1 MKINGIEMHMT
12 ANMAYNL
19 SLPIGLL
26 INDSK
31 EDNLVGR
38 IKEALKNGDKLYF
51 VSPND
56 ERMKAAQKLIDE
68 LP

>member
-1 MKINGIEMHMT
+1 MFQT

-19 SLPIGLL
+19 SMPIGLL

-31 EDNLVGR
+31 EDNLIGR
-38 IKEALKNGDKLYF
+38 IKDSIKNGDKIYF

-56 ERMKAAQKLIDE
+56 ERMKATQKLIE
-68 LP
+68 EKSL